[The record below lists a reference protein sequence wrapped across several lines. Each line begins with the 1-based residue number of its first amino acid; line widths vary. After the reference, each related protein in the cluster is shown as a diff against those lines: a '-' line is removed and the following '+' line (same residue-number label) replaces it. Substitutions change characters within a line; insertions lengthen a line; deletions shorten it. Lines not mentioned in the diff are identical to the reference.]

1 MENKEV
7 ENWDS
12 FLAPYEQA
20 VEELKVKLKGIRKQY
35 RDENTHAPIEFI
47 TGRVKTKESILEKAE
62 VRDIDL
68 TRLEQDVQDIAGLRI
83 MCQFVEDIHEVVR
96 LLRARKDLKIIIERD
111 YITHKKESGYRSYH
125 MVIEYPVQRIYE
137 EKKILVEIQIR
148 TLAMNFWA
156 TIEHSLN
163 YKYRGEYPEELHDR
177 LIRAAEAAFRLDE
190 EMSEIREEI
199 KDAQR
204 YFSDKKED
212 GR

>member
-83 MCQFVEDIHEVVR
+83 
-96 LLRARKDLKIIIERD
+96 
-111 YITHKKESGYRSYH
+111 
-125 MVIEYPVQRIYE
+125 
-137 EKKILVEIQIR
+137 
-148 TLAMNFWA
+148 
-156 TIEHSLN
+156 
-163 YKYRGEYPEELHDR
+163 
-177 LIRAAEAAFRLDE
+177 
-190 EMSEIREEI
+190 
-199 KDAQR
+199 
-204 YFSDKKED
+204 
-212 GR
+212 

>member
-62 VRDIDL
+62 IRDIDL

-96 LLRARKDLKIIIERD
+96 LLRARKDFKIIIERD

-148 TLAMNFWA
+148 TLAMNFLA

>member
-96 LLRARKDLKIIIERD
+96 LLRARKDFKIIIERD

-137 EKKILVEIQIR
+137 EKKNTRRNSDQDISHEFLGNDRTFVELQI
-148 TLAMNFWA
+148 
-156 TIEHSLN
+156 S
-163 YKYRGEYPEELHDR
+163 
-177 LIRAAEAAFRLDE
+177 
-190 EMSEIREEI
+190 
-199 KDAQR
+199 
-204 YFSDKKED
+204 
-212 GR
+212 GRISGRIA